1 MLATSVTPSNEASTK
16 DLGPID
22 INYIT
27 CFFVIIVLYRSIS
40 VNELFSAHLRTE
52 NPLKFGVLLILR
64 TFLGAS
70 KSVC

>member
-1 MLATSVTPSNEASTK
+1 MICLNLISSSFVLSKISTTY
-16 DLGPID
+16 

-27 CFFVIIVLYRSIS
+27 CFFVIIVLHRSIS

-64 TFLGAS
+64 TFLGAL